1 MRVFY
6 DKRKRAVVV
15 FIVMRF
21 RFDYKLL
28 SMRMDRYFLTT
39 PRNELLTRHTFFFK
53 DPQTLNEH
61 FLFFSFF
68 LELEFWSFGALLLA
82 AAEREDK

>member
-1 MRVFY
+1 
-6 DKRKRAVVV
+6 
-15 FIVMRF
+15 
-21 RFDYKLL
+21 
-28 SMRMDRYFLTT
+28 MRMDRYFLTT

-68 LELEFWSFGALLLA
+68 FGAGVLEFWSTFISSSR
-82 AAEREDK
+82 ERGQVK